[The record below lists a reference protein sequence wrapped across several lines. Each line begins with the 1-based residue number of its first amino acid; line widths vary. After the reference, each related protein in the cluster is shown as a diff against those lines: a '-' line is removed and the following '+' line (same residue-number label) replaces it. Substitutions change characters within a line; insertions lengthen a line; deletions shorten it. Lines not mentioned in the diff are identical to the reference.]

1 METRAPTRTQPALGR
16 LALKRV
22 VVAAPSPPPAV
33 SERRALVV
41 EGDRAVRDAICATLP
56 RERFEVHAFADGD
69 AAYEHG
75 TLHGVDVAIIG
86 KALPGIPGTVLCA
99 MLRKSKAGAALS
111 LVLTSPHYT
120 HPDAGAGDCAAFGA
134 DQFIALPATP
144 DALLERVDS
153 ALAQR
158 EPLERLQVLP
168 SDLARLVDALFERL
182 DASTYYQLLDVPFEA
197 ERAAIQQAFHQRS
210 LALHPDRHARPTA
223 GGFPFRQ
230 PDRHRFRALVVES
243 EPVDQSALCGQAE
256 HAGLRIPRL
265 RQRGDRADFDKTESH
280 QRPCGQR
287 SRVLVHPRGESD
299 RIGKA
304 DPKHVD

>member
-1 METRAPTRTQPALGR
+1 
-16 LALKRV
+16 
-22 VVAAPSPPPAV
+22 
-33 SERRALVV
+33 
-41 EGDRAVRDAICATLP
+41 
-56 RERFEVHAFADGD
+56 VHAFADGD

-120 HPDAGAGDCAAFGA
+120 HPGAGAGDCAAFGA

-144 DALLERVDS
+144 DALLERVDF

-158 EPLERLQVLP
+158 EPLERLKVLP

-210 LALHPDRHARPTA
+210 LALHPDRHARLRAVAPHA
-223 GGFPFRQ
+223 FEKINSVYKRISEAYKVLSNVSQ
-230 PDRHRFRALVVES
+230 RHEYNL
-243 EPVDQSALCGQAE
+243 
-256 HAGLRIPRL
+256 GLRRNGTLRYDTEARRRREEKNMEIAVTNEGRGRVLKAFECRTYGDLDGAQQWL
-265 RQRGDRADFDKTESH
+265 RQALTLEPQNTRIADQIDA
-280 QRPCGQR
+280 
-287 SRVLVHPRGESD
+287 
-299 RIGKA
+299 IGKLLSIVQQA
-304 DPKHVD
+304 NAS